1 MAYRIDKHPA
11 KAFEAGGLYIVA
23 SLPRRLPY
31 AQHNLAKYP
40 ISVPEAFD
48 AGSYETKAATGRAS
62 EEFEWSVYYHESAK
76 AGTWFRLIKDLSGY
90 HHGPCPNPSPPV
102 YTLERTKLKGGSLRL
117 QADVVAV
124 FAVMYLPAHMASPA
138 SKRTSASTQSST
150 LSLTASETDGKTSP
164 ISDMDEETSPTSPS
178 SSSSSSSSSSDGQ
191 QPGKGGKAPFNMPLY
206 LDWVTARTTPRTT
219 RTFIWAVS
227 IFLRC
232 RLHIANQIDTG
243 DDIKA
248 FDVKAFLRECLAA
261 CYPEVAMASRPILP
275 RPVFLSGSSVHM
287 LDGGGGGGGAE
298 EGGSEPVVFA
308 VDSVLLRL
316 PVPELEPEP
325 ETPTT
330 TTRRSSTAETLVD
343 EGESRPYAFYQPD
356 HPYMWQLWPSRWS
369 SPKQVYA
376 CIDAVATL
384 AAAKN
389 KCDAFQQQ
397 QKFDRAVQAAHKTG
411 TAIKKSATY
420 NEEFPP
426 LPPSSA
432 KVGK

>member
-31 AQHNLAKYP
+31 AQHNLARYP

-48 AGSYETKAATGRAS
+48 AGSYETNAATGRAS
-62 EEFEWSVYYHESAK
+62 EEFEWSIYYHESAK
-76 AGTWFRLIKDLSGY
+76 AGTWFRLVKDLSGY
-90 HHGPCPNPSPPV
+90 HHGPCPNPKLPA
-102 YTLERTKLKGGSLRL
+102 YKLERTKLKGGSLRL

-124 FAVMYLPAHMASPA
+124 FAVMYLPAHMAMPA
-138 SKRTSASTQSST
+138 SNCESASTQSST
-150 LSLTASETDGKTSP
+150 TSDTDEKSSPTS
-164 ISDMDEETSPTSPS
+164 DTDEQNSPTSPTS
-178 SSSSSSSSSSDGQ
+178 SSDEQ
-191 QPGKGGKAPFNMPLY
+191 QLGKGGKAPFNMPLY
-206 LDWVTARTTPRTT
+206 LDWVTARTSARTT

-232 RLHIANQIDTG
+232 RLHIAHQIDTG
-243 DDIKA
+243 DNVKTFDI
-248 FDVKAFLRECLAA
+248 KAFLRESLAA
-261 CYPEVAMASRPILP
+261 CYPEVAMASRPVLP

-287 LDGGGGGGGAE
+287 LDGGAE
-298 EGGSEPVVFA
+298 EDGSEPVVFA
-308 VDSVLLRL
+308 VDSVLLRH
-316 PVPELEPEP
+316 PVPEPEPEPEP

-330 TTRRSSTAETLVD
+330 TRRSSAVETLVD
-343 EGESRPYAFYQPD
+343 EGECRPYAFYQPPD
-356 HPYMWQLWPSRWS
+356 TPYMWQLWPNRWP

-376 CIDAVATL
+376 CIDAVATC

-389 KCDAFQQQ
+389 GCDPYQQQ
-397 QKFDRAVQAAHKTG
+397 QQQQQEQKFDRAVQAAHKTG
-411 TAIKKSATY
+411 TAMKKTATY

-432 KVGK
+432 KLGK